1 MKKLFFILTFASIAA
16 INGCGLDCVDKKT
29 GMHKSS
35 QTIEES
41 QKNGVFQFQM
51 STDRMKVQV
60 DSFRVLELKNAWVEN
75 SWMYDC
81 IDDSPVLKKEE
92 KQQFIIEAVYKTTLT
107 IDTTYYSLKVDR
119 SMSGVVLRGLLSFE
133 YSGQDTLRLILNQ
146 LNGEQK
152 PIDTLKFWRKSF
164 DNQ

>member
-1 MKKLFFILTFASIAA
+1 MRKLLFIPAFASIVA

-35 QTIEES
+35 QTIKES

-51 STDRMKVQV
+51 FTDRTKVQV

-92 KQQFIIEAVYKTTLT
+92 QQQFIIEAVYKTTMT
-107 IDTTYYSLKVDR
+107 IDTTYYTLKVDR

-133 YSGQDTLRLILNQ
+133 YEGQDTLKLTLNL
-146 LNGEQK
+146 LNGKQK
-152 PIDTLKFWRKSF
+152 PIDTLKFWKKS
-164 DNQ
+164 